1 MEEYSKIKLTDEQI
15 KNMKFVKLI
24 FTNEKT
30 NIEIILNIKQMKL
43 IQKTIGIQMKKD
55 IKWEDLILLQK
66 KKQLDR

>member
-43 IQKTIGIQMKKD
+43 I
-55 IKWEDLILLQK
+55 
-66 KKQLDR
+66 